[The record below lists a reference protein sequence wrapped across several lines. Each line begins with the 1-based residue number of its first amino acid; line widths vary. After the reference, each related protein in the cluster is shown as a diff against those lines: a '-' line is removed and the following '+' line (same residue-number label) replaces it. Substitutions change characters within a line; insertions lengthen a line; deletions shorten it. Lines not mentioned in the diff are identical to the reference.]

1 MEVVSYSQLNVVD
14 DFLVRVISNCSVA
27 SLLIYPVIYVIVQWV
42 ANSDND
48 DDPEYEMYGRL

>member
-14 DFLVRVISNCSVA
+14 DFLVREISYRSVA
-27 SLLIYPVIYVIVQWV
+27 RPLIYPVIYVIVQWV